1 MGGLDVKEGSVIA
14 KRAMEDIRRTL
25 RENKHYQ
32 RKEQPVV
39 DANRGELV
47 IEINKLKSVIQVLS
61 LAYQE
66 LAKNYIQDPFGSE
79 YEQVLSNLEWAR
91 RVINN
96 RYENGSQMEQ
106 NIKGPSTTIDLSNNS
121 GGVQYDH

>member
-1 MGGLDVKEGSVIA
+1 MKEESVIA